1 VTGLWVSTSAAA
13 LRVGRSSR
21 RVRRLA
27 ELGLVEA
34 RESSEGYQVWLP
46 SVVAYV
52 GAAKPGRPRHADAK
66 VASNGS
72 VCENVFH

>member
-1 VTGLWVSTSAAA
+1 MTGLWVSTSVAA

-27 ELGLVEA
+27 VLGLVEA
-34 RESSEGYQVWLP
+34 RESNEGWQVWLP

-52 GAAKPGRPRHADAK
+52 GAAKPGRPRHADNH
-66 VASNGS
+66 VANNGS
-72 VCENVFH
+72 VRQNVSQ

>member
-1 VTGLWVSTSAAA
+1 MTGLWVSTSVAA
-13 LRVGRSSR
+13 LQVGRSSR

-34 RESSEGYQVWLP
+34 RESSDGYQVWLP

-52 GAAKPGRPRHADAK
+52 GSAKPGRPRHAD
-66 VASNGS
+66 
-72 VCENVFH
+72 